1 MSFCRN
7 INAFARLTI
16 VIGGGRLKMCVYIG
30 IAYKS
35 VFVLQD
41 HEDVAL
47 LILDKLEDTSVINQ
61 ANVDLKM

>member
-1 MSFCRN
+1 
-7 INAFARLTI
+7 
-16 VIGGGRLKMCVYIG
+16 MCVYIG